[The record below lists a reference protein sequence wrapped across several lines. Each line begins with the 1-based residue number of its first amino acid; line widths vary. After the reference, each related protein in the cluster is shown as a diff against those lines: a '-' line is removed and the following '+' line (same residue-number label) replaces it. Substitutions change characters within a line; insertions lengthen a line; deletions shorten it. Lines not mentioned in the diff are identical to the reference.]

1 MKKIIFIFV
10 TIFLITGTATFAQEN
25 EFNRTANIFAGF
37 MWNFTY
43 TPPTITESFGVSGG
57 SEQPSYNYSSTDAD
71 SGWSGGPALAVI
83 GREYLLPI
91 GSNLKLGYSF
101 LMRMSFLSE
110 MDWESPDGSVKKLTN
125 ENAYILDLGTMLGA
139 SLQGSISGSVG
150 FVLDFG
156 IAANWRSAVFPKAYW
171 SLLYGYFDLE
181 YTIFDLGLGLNGG
194 IQVDISK
201 VVLEAGVNM
210 GLSFFRDNSWNIHQT
225 DNFLNMNTRTSDRSS
240 EGAIIFRINPYILI
254 GVRL

>member
-1 MKKIIFIFV
+1 MKKIIFMFV
-10 TIFLITGTATFAQEN
+10 TVFLVAGTATFAQEN

-43 TPPTITESFGVSGG
+43 TPPTFTGYGYADGLSQS
-57 SEQPSYNYSSTDAD
+57 QNNYSSADED

-110 MDWESPDGSVKKLTN
+110 MDWESPEGSVKKLTN
-125 ENAYILDLGTMLGA
+125 DNAYILDLGAMLGA
-139 SLQGSISGSVG
+139 SLQGSISGPVG
-150 FVLDFG
+150 FVLDLG
-156 IAANWRSAVFPKAYW
+156 IAANWRSAEFPKAYW

-194 IQVDISK
+194 IQVDIGE
-201 VVLEAGVNM
+201 VILETGVNM
-210 GLSFFRDNSWNIHQT
+210 GLSFFRDNSWNIHQR
-225 DNFLNMNTRTSDRSS
+225 DNSLNMNTRTSDRSS
-240 EGAIIFRINPYILI
+240 EGATIFRISPYISI
-254 GVRL
+254 GMRF

>member
-1 MKKIIFIFV
+1 MKKIIFMFV
-10 TIFLITGTATFAQEN
+10 TIFLVVGTATFAQEN

-43 TPPTITESFGVSGG
+43 TPPVIEESFGVSGSPGG
-57 SEQPSYNYSSTDAD
+57 SDQSYSNANGD

-110 MDWESPDGSVKKLTN
+110 MDWESPEGSVKKLTN
-125 ENAYILDLGTMLGA
+125 DNAYILDLGAMLGA
-139 SLQGSISGSVG
+139 SLQGSISGPVG
-150 FVLDFG
+150 FVLDLG
-156 IAANWRSAVFPKAYW
+156 IAANWRSAEFPKAYW

-194 IQVDISK
+194 IQVDISE

-225 DNFLNMNTRTSDRSS
+225 DNSLNMNTRTSGRSS
-240 EGAIIFRINPYILI
+240 EGATIFRINPYILI